1 MMINEKVSKFYKN
14 PLDRE
19 RFIEALKK
27 TGKVSNFEI
36 EVTTNKGRE
45 KNIVISASRDGENI
59 TGMAMDVTKKKV
71 AESEREEIIK
81 DLEQSKSAVLN
92 MLSDLDKSH
101 RNLES
106 AYKNL
111 KETELV
117 KYEFL
122 QNVTHELRTPITAML
137 TTIRLLKDELKDDKL
152 SKLLE
157 LNERSTWRL
166 NRIVGSIL
174 DFASIERGS
183 MKLRVQIINVEAEIN
198 EAVNNIR
205 GMAKDRGI
213 TLSSKLPEKDI
224 PVIGDSDAIQMILG
238 NLLNNA
244 IKFNESGGS
253 VTITARQKDGFVE
266 VSISDTGIGIPVA
279 EAEKIFDTFY
289 QIDGKTT
296 RSYPGTG
303 IGLSITKRLVEMQ
316 GGTISLKSG
325 VGKGSIFSFT
335 IPIFE
340 S

>member
-117 KYEFL
+117 KDEFL

>member
-1 MMINEKVSKFYKN
+1 MINEKVSKFYKN

-81 DLEQSKSAVLN
+81 DLEKSNSAVLN

-117 KYEFL
+117 KDEFL

-244 IKFNESGGS
+244 IKFNENGGS
-253 VTITARQKDGFVE
+253 VTITARHKDGFVE